1 MAVAGIGKSAWQYE
15 NIYETAKTKSVA
27 QTDKT
32 ESTSGVKRTGA
43 QEYFGELGA
52 KYGVNVTLG
61 SDKGFDSYILGAGGT
76 NNIYI
81 DKSVAEKAMND
92 PKLAS
97 ALEEKI
103 KNAPQVGKEI
113 VEGCAKLGSEVIAC
127 GTQIDKNG
135 RVSYWGVGRASRE
148 TLAKREAEGK
158 QRDAEKA
165 RFKEQLEARRKERKE
180 QAEKLEEKRE
190 KKRAEEKE
198 AAEEK
203 RAENTMLAFTKKD
216 STEELLDA
224 VKAGNGKEITARDVT
239 GARIDFSI

>member
-1 MAVAGIGKSAWQYE
+1 MAVAGIGRSAWQYE
-15 NIYETAKTKSVA
+15 NIYETAKGKSAA
-27 QTDKT
+27 QTEKATDA
-32 ESTSGVKRTGA
+32 SGTKRTGA

-61 SDKGFDSYILGAGGT
+61 SDKGFDSYMLGASGS

-81 DKSVAEKAMND
+81 DKTVAEKAMSD
-92 PKLAS
+92 PKLAA

-103 KNAPQVGKEI
+103 KNVPQAGKEI
-113 VEGCAKLGSEVIAC
+113 VEGCEKLGSEVLAC

-135 RVSYWGVGRASRE
+135 RVSYWSVGRASRE

-165 RFKEQLEARRKERKE
+165 RFKEQIEARRKERKE
-180 QAEKLEEKRE
+180 QAKKLEEKRE
-190 KKRAEEKE
+190 EKRAEEKK
-198 AAEEK
+198 AQEK
-203 RAENTMLAFTKKD
+203 RAEDSVLTVTKKD

-224 VKAGNGKEITARDVT
+224 VRTGNGKEVDVQNTA
-239 GARIDFSI
+239 GARLDLSI